1 MDITTQEIE
10 ELEYALFEEE
20 VHLNR
25 EHIELKKELKLLS
38 EKLSQT
44 LLSNQKFNILMQM
57 ENIEKKIKHDLIM
70 SATKKDEIERKKSYQ
85 RTLDYKRQ
93 EEEYKA
99 KEALAKIK
107 SNINQ
112 KISHSSHSVN
122 SNFLLNSKMSKYEE
136 LYFEVKN
143 NLSSLS
149 INQKLQLAE
158 LLLDN
163 L

>member
-20 VHLNR
+20 VRLNR
-25 EHIELKKELKLLS
+25 EHLELKKELKLLS
-38 EKLSQT
+38 EKLPQT

-70 SATKKDEIERKKSYQ
+70 LARKKDEIERKKSYQ

-99 KEALAKIK
+99 KEALAKIN

-122 SNFLLNSKMSKYEE
+122 NNFLLNSKMSKYEK